1 MRDVAYVKENA
12 MNPKVGTI
20 IKANVTD
27 ENEKYFFAQVD
38 GFTYEIDKTELEK
51 PLKIG
56 GFVTGFAYENEG
68 HKLQI
73 TKKTPA
79 VQKSVYGWGTVVANR
94 HDLGVFVSIGLPN
107 KDIVVSLDDLPT
119 ISTHWPQKGD
129 KLMIAIKEDHK
140 GRLWGEIA
148 QQHII
153 NAVSR
158 RAPESM
164 KSTTVKATVYRNK
177 MAGTLVITDEYYL
190 GFIHPSQR
198 DDEPRLG
205 QVVDAR
211 VIGVR
216 DDGTLNLSLKPLAYK
231 TMDEDAQFLLLQ
243 LQRRADHF
251 LPFNDKSNPEA
262 IKRQF
267 GFSKSQFK
275 RALGHLYK
283 DRLIEQIDDGIKL
296 VEK

>member
-1 MRDVAYVKENA
+1 
-12 MNPKVGTI
+12 MNPTVGTT
-20 IKANVTD
+20 IKAQVTD
-27 ENEKYFFAQVD
+27 ENSQFFFAQVD
-38 GFTYEIDKTELEK
+38 GFTYEIDKSELQK
-51 PLKIG
+51 PLKLG
-56 GFVTGFAYENEG
+56 GFVTGFAYKNED

-73 TKKTPA
+73 TKNVPTA
-79 VQKSVYGWGTVVANR
+79 QKDVYGWGTVLANR
-94 HDLGVFVSIGLPN
+94 HDLGVFVAIGLPN

-119 ISTHWPQKGD
+119 ITSLWPQKGD
-129 KLMIAIKEDHK
+129 RLMIAIKEDSK

-148 QQHII
+148 QQNII

-158 RAPESM
+158 RAPQEM
-164 KSTTVKATVYRNK
+164 KSKQIKATVYRNK
-177 MAGTLVITDEYYL
+177 MAGTLVLTEDYYL

-205 QVVDAR
+205 EIVNAR

-231 TMDEDAQFLLLQ
+231 TMNEDATFLLLQ
-243 LQRRADHF
+243 LQRRSDHF

-283 DRLIEQIDDGIKL
+283 ERLIEQVDGGIKL
-296 VEK
+296 VEQ

>member
-1 MRDVAYVKENA
+1 MT
-12 MNPKVGTI
+12 NPTVGTI

-27 ENEKYFFAQVD
+27 ENDKYFFAQVD
-38 GFTYEIDKTELEK
+38 GHTYEIDKSELEK
-51 PLKIG
+51 PLKVG
-56 GFVTGFAYENEG
+56 GFVTGFAYENEN
-68 HKLQI
+68 HKFQI
-73 TKKTPA
+73 TKQVPTS
-79 VQKSVYGWGTVVANR
+79 QKDVYGWGSVVANR

-107 KDIVVSLDDLPT
+107 KDLVVSLDDLPT
-119 ISTHWPQKGD
+119 ITTLWPQKGD
-129 KLMIAIKEDHK
+129 KLMLAMKEDNK
-140 GRLWGEIA
+140 GRLWGAIA
-148 QQHII
+148 QQNII
-153 NAVSR
+153 DAVSR
-158 RAPESM
+158 RAPQEM
-164 KSTTVKATVYRNK
+164 KSKTVKATVYRNK
-177 MAGTLVITDEYYL
+177 IAGTLVVTDEYYL

-216 DDGTLNLSLKPLAYK
+216 EDGSLNLSLKPLAYK

-243 LQRRADHF
+243 LQRRDDHF
-251 LPFNDKSNPEA
+251 LPFNDKSAPEA

-283 DRLIEQIDDGIKL
+283 DRVIEQIDDGIKL
-296 VEK
+296 IEK

>member
-1 MRDVAYVKENA
+1 MT
-12 MNPKVGTI
+12 NPTVGTV

-27 ENEKYFFAQVD
+27 ENDKYFFAQVD

-51 PLKIG
+51 PLKLG
-56 GFVTGFAYENEG
+56 GFVTGFAYENEN
-68 HKLQI
+68 HRLQI
-73 TKKTPA
+73 TKQMPT
-79 VQKSVYGWGTVVANR
+79 VQKDIYGWGTVVANR

-107 KDIVVSLDDLPT
+107 KDLVVSIDDLPT
-119 ISTHWPQKGD
+119 IQALWPQKGD
-129 KLMIAIKEDHK
+129 KLLLSIKEDKK

-148 QQHII
+148 QQNIVA
-153 NAVSR
+153 AVSR
-158 RAPESM
+158 RATPEL
-164 KSTTVKATVYRNK
+164 KSKTVKATVYRNK
-177 MAGTLVITDEYYL
+177 IAGTLVITDEYYL

-216 DDGTLNLSLKPLAYK
+216 DDGALNLSIKPLAYK
-231 TMDEDAQFLLLQ
+231 TMSEDAQFLLLQ

-251 LPFNDKSNPEA
+251 MPFNDKSNPES

-283 DRLIEQIDDGIKL
+283 ERLIEQVDDGIKL

>member
-1 MRDVAYVKENA
+1 MT
-12 MNPKVGTI
+12 NPIVGTI
-20 IKANVTD
+20 VKAVVTD
-27 ENEKYFFAQVD
+27 ENTQYFFAQVD
-38 GFTYEIDKTELEK
+38 GQTYEIDKSELEK
-51 PLKIG
+51 PLKVG
-56 GFVTGFAYENEG
+56 GFVTGFAYENEN

-73 TKKTPA
+73 TKTMPT
-79 VQKSVYGWGTVVANR
+79 VQKDVYGWGTVVANR
-94 HDLGVFVSIGLPN
+94 HDLGVFVAIGLPN
-107 KDIVVSLDDLPT
+107 KDLVVSLDDLPT
-119 ISTHWPQKGD
+119 IATLWPQNGD
-129 KLMIAIKEDHK
+129 RLMLAMKEDNK

-153 NAVSR
+153 AAVAR
-158 RAPESM
+158 RAPQEM
-164 KSTTVKATVYRNK
+164 KSKAVKATVYRNK
-177 MAGTLVITDEYYL
+177 IAGTLVITDDYYL

-198 DDEPRLG
+198 NDEPRLG

-216 DDGTLNLSLKPLAYK
+216 EDGTLNLSLKPLAYK

-283 DRLIEQIDDGIKL
+283 ARLIEQVADGIQL
-296 VEK
+296 TESNDTNN

>member
-1 MRDVAYVKENA
+1 MK
-12 MNPKVGTI
+12 MTSI
-20 IKANVTD
+20 
-27 ENEKYFFAQVD
+27 FFAQVD
-38 GFTYEIDKTELEK
+38 GNTYEIDKSELEK
-51 PLKIG
+51 PLKVG
-56 GFVTGFAYENEG
+56 GLVTGFAYENEN
-68 HKLQI
+68 HKFQI
-73 TKKTPA
+73 TKQIPS
-79 VQKSVYGWGTVVANR
+79 VQKDVYGWGTVVANR
-94 HDLGVFVSIGLPN
+94 HDLGVFVAIGLPN
-107 KDIVVSLDDLPT
+107 KDLVVSLDDLPT
-119 ISTHWPQKGD
+119 ISTLWPQKGD
-129 KLMIAIKEDHK
+129 KLMLAMKEDNK

-148 QQHII
+148 QQQII
-153 NAVSR
+153 DAVSR
-158 RAPESM
+158 RAPQEL
-164 KSTTVKATVYRNK
+164 KSKTVKATVYRNK
-177 MAGTLVITDEYYL
+177 IAGTLVITDEYYL

-216 DDGTLNLSLKPLAYK
+216 EDGALNLSLKPLAYK

-283 DRLIEQIDDGIKL
+283 ARIIEQTDDGIKL
-296 VEK
+296 IEK

>member
-1 MRDVAYVKENA
+1 
-12 MNPKVGTI
+12 MNPTVGTT
-20 IKANVTD
+20 IKAQVTD
-27 ENEKYFFAQVD
+27 ENSQFFFAQVD
-38 GFTYEIDKTELEK
+38 GFTYEIDKSELQK
-51 PLKIG
+51 PLKLG
-56 GFVTGFAYENEG
+56 GFVTGFAYENED

-73 TKKTPA
+73 TKNVPTA
-79 VQKSVYGWGTVVANR
+79 QKDVYGWGTVVANR
-94 HDLGVFVSIGLPN
+94 HDLGVFVAIGLPN
-107 KDIVVSLDDLPT
+107 KDVVVSLDDLPT
-119 ISTHWPQKGD
+119 ITSLWPQKGD
-129 KLMIAIKEDHK
+129 RLMIAIKEDGK

-148 QQHII
+148 QQNII

-158 RAPESM
+158 RAPQEM
-164 KSTTVKATVYRNK
+164 KSKQIKATVYRNK
-177 MAGTLVITDEYYL
+177 MAGTLVLTEDYYL

-205 QVVDAR
+205 EVVNAR

-231 TMDEDAQFLLLQ
+231 TMNEDATFLLLQ
-243 LQRRADHF
+243 LQRRSDHF

-283 DRLIEQIDDGIKL
+283 ERLIEQVDGGIKL
-296 VEK
+296 VEQ

>member
-1 MRDVAYVKENA
+1 
-12 MNPKVGTI
+12 MNPTVGTT
-20 IKANVTD
+20 IKAQVTD
-27 ENEKYFFAQVD
+27 KNSQFFFAQVD
-38 GFTYEIDKTELEK
+38 GFTYEIDKSELQK
-51 PLKIG
+51 PLKLG
-56 GFVTGFAYENEG
+56 GFVTGFAYENED

-73 TKKTPA
+73 TKNMPTA
-79 VQKSVYGWGTVVANR
+79 QKDVYGWGTVVANR
-94 HDLGVFVSIGLPN
+94 HDLGVFVAIGLPN

-119 ISTHWPQKGD
+119 ITSLWPQKGD
-129 KLMIAIKEDHK
+129 RLMIAIKEDSK

-148 QQHII
+148 QQNII

-158 RAPESM
+158 RAPQEM
-164 KSTTVKATVYRNK
+164 KSKQIKATVYRNK
-177 MAGTLVITDEYYL
+177 MAGTLVLTEDYYL

-205 QVVDAR
+205 ELVNAR

-231 TMDEDAQFLLLQ
+231 TMNEDATFLLLQ
-243 LQRRADHF
+243 LQRRSDHF

-283 DRLIEQIDDGIKL
+283 ERLIEQVDGGIKL
-296 VEK
+296 VEQ

>member
-1 MRDVAYVKENA
+1 
-12 MNPKVGTI
+12 MNPTVGTT
-20 IKANVTD
+20 IKAQVTD
-27 ENEKYFFAQVD
+27 ENSQFFFAQVD
-38 GFTYEIDKTELEK
+38 GFTYEINKSELQK
-51 PLKIG
+51 PLKLG
-56 GFVTGFAYENEG
+56 GFVTGFAYENED

-73 TKKTPA
+73 TKNVPTA
-79 VQKSVYGWGTVVANR
+79 QKDVYGWGTVVANR
-94 HDLGVFVSIGLPN
+94 HDLGVFVAIGLPN

-119 ISTHWPQKGD
+119 ITTLWPQKGD
-129 KLMIAIKEDHK
+129 RLMIAIKEDSK

-148 QQHII
+148 QQNII
-153 NAVSR
+153 SAVSR
-158 RAPESM
+158 RAPQEM
-164 KSTTVKATVYRNK
+164 KSKQIKATVYRNK
-177 MAGTLVITDEYYL
+177 MAGTLVLTEDYYL

-205 QVVDAR
+205 EVVNAR

-231 TMDEDAQFLLLQ
+231 TMNEDATFLLLQ
-243 LQRRADHF
+243 LQRRSDHF

-283 DRLIEQIDDGIKL
+283 ERLIEQVDGGIKL
-296 VEK
+296 VEQ

>member
-1 MRDVAYVKENA
+1 
-12 MNPKVGTI
+12 MNPTVGTT
-20 IKANVTD
+20 IKAQVTD
-27 ENEKYFFAQVD
+27 ENSQFFFAQVD
-38 GFTYEIDKTELEK
+38 GFTYEIDKSELQK
-51 PLKIG
+51 PLKLG
-56 GFVTGFAYENEG
+56 GFVTGFAYENED

-73 TKKTPA
+73 TKNVPTA
-79 VQKSVYGWGTVVANR
+79 QKDVYGWGTVVANR
-94 HDLGVFVSIGLPN
+94 HDLGVFVAIGLSN

-119 ISTHWPQKGD
+119 ITSLWPQKGD
-129 KLMIAIKEDHK
+129 RLMIAIKEDGK

-148 QQHII
+148 QQNII

-158 RAPESM
+158 RAPQEM
-164 KSTTVKATVYRNK
+164 KSKQIKATVYRNK
-177 MAGTLVITDEYYL
+177 MAGTLVLTEDYYL

-205 QVVDAR
+205 EVVNAR

-231 TMDEDAQFLLLQ
+231 TMNEDATFLLLQ
-243 LQRRADHF
+243 LQRRSDHF

-283 DRLIEQIDDGIKL
+283 ERLIEQVDDGIKL
-296 VEK
+296 VEQ

>member
-1 MRDVAYVKENA
+1 MT
-12 MNPKVGTI
+12 NPTVGTV

-27 ENEKYFFAQVD
+27 ENDKYFFAQVD

-51 PLKIG
+51 PLKLG
-56 GFVTGFAYENEG
+56 GFVTGFAYENEN
-68 HKLQI
+68 HRLQI
-73 TKKTPA
+73 TKQMPT
-79 VQKSVYGWGTVVANR
+79 VQKEIYGWGTVVANR

-107 KDIVVSLDDLPT
+107 KDLVVSIDDLPT
-119 ISTHWPQKGD
+119 IQALWPQKGD
-129 KLMIAIKEDHK
+129 KLLLSIKEDKK

-148 QQHII
+148 QQNIVA
-153 NAVSR
+153 AVSR
-158 RAPESM
+158 RATPEL
-164 KSTTVKATVYRNK
+164 KSKTVKATVYRNK
-177 MAGTLVITDEYYL
+177 IAGTLVITDEYYL

-216 DDGTLNLSLKPLAYK
+216 DDGALNLSIKPLAYK
-231 TMDEDAQFLLLQ
+231 TMSEDAQFLLLQ

-251 LPFNDKSNPEA
+251 MPFNDKSNPES

-283 DRLIEQIDDGIKL
+283 ERLIEQVDDGIKL

>member
-1 MRDVAYVKENA
+1 
-12 MNPKVGTI
+12 MNPTVGTT
-20 IKANVTD
+20 IKAQVTD
-27 ENEKYFFAQVD
+27 ENSQFFFAQVD
-38 GFTYEIDKTELEK
+38 GFTYEIDKSELQK
-51 PLKIG
+51 PLKLG
-56 GFVTGFAYENEG
+56 GFVTGFAYENED

-73 TKKTPA
+73 TKNVPTA
-79 VQKSVYGWGTVVANR
+79 QKDVYGWGTVVANR
-94 HDLGVFVSIGLPN
+94 HDLGVFVAIGLPN

-119 ISTHWPQKGD
+119 ITSLWPQKGD
-129 KLMIAIKEDHK
+129 RLMIAIKEDSK

-148 QQHII
+148 QQNII

-158 RAPESM
+158 RAPQEM
-164 KSTTVKATVYRNK
+164 KSKQIKATVYRNK
-177 MAGTLVITDEYYL
+177 MAGTLVLTEDYYL

-205 QVVDAR
+205 EVVNAR
-211 VIGVR
+211 VIGVH

-231 TMDEDAQFLLLQ
+231 TMNEDATFLLLQ
-243 LQRRADHF
+243 LQRRSDHF

-283 DRLIEQIDDGIKL
+283 ERLIEQVDGGIKL
-296 VEK
+296 VEQ

>member
-1 MRDVAYVKENA
+1 
-12 MNPKVGTI
+12 MNPTVGTT
-20 IKANVTD
+20 IKAQVTD
-27 ENEKYFFAQVD
+27 ENSQFFFAQVD
-38 GFTYEIDKTELEK
+38 GFTYEIDKSELQK
-51 PLKIG
+51 PLKLG
-56 GFVTGFAYENEG
+56 GFVTGFAYENED

-73 TKKTPA
+73 TKNMPTA
-79 VQKSVYGWGTVVANR
+79 QKDVYGWGTVVANR
-94 HDLGVFVSIGLPN
+94 HDLGVFVAIGLPN

-119 ISTHWPQKGD
+119 ITSLWPQKGD
-129 KLMIAIKEDHK
+129 RLMIAIKEDSK

-148 QQHII
+148 QQNII

-158 RAPESM
+158 RAPQEM
-164 KSTTVKATVYRNK
+164 KSKQIKATVYRNK
-177 MAGTLVITDEYYL
+177 MAGTLVLTEDYYL

-205 QVVDAR
+205 EVVNAR

-231 TMDEDAQFLLLQ
+231 TMNEDATFLLLQ
-243 LQRRADHF
+243 LQRRSDHF

-283 DRLIEQIDDGIKL
+283 ERLIEQVDGGIKL
-296 VEK
+296 VEQ

>member
-1 MRDVAYVKENA
+1 
-12 MNPKVGTI
+12 MNPTVGTT
-20 IKANVTD
+20 IKAQVTD
-27 ENEKYFFAQVD
+27 ENSQFFFAQVD
-38 GFTYEIDKTELEK
+38 GFTYEIDKSELQK
-51 PLKIG
+51 PLKLG
-56 GFVTGFAYENEG
+56 GFVTGFAYENED

-73 TKKTPA
+73 TKNVPTA
-79 VQKSVYGWGTVVANR
+79 QKDVYGWGTVVANR
-94 HDLGVFVSIGLPN
+94 HDLGVFVAIGLSN

-119 ISTHWPQKGD
+119 ITSLWPQKGD
-129 KLMIAIKEDHK
+129 RLMIAIKEDGK

-148 QQHII
+148 QQNII

-158 RAPESM
+158 RAPQEM
-164 KSTTVKATVYRNK
+164 KSKQIKATVYRNK
-177 MAGTLVITDEYYL
+177 MAGTLVLTEDYYL

-205 QVVDAR
+205 EVVNAR

-231 TMDEDAQFLLLQ
+231 TMNEDATFLLLQ
-243 LQRRADHF
+243 LQRRSDHF

-267 GFSKSQFK
+267 GFSKIQFK

-283 DRLIEQIDDGIKL
+283 ERLIEQVDGGIKL
-296 VEK
+296 VEQ

>member
-1 MRDVAYVKENA
+1 
-12 MNPKVGTI
+12 MNPTVGTT
-20 IKANVTD
+20 IKAQVTD
-27 ENEKYFFAQVD
+27 ENSQFFFAQVD
-38 GFTYEIDKTELEK
+38 GFTYEIDKSELQK
-51 PLKIG
+51 PLKLG
-56 GFVTGFAYENEG
+56 GFVTGFAYENED

-73 TKKTPA
+73 TKNVPTA
-79 VQKSVYGWGTVVANR
+79 QKDVYGWGTVVANR
-94 HDLGVFVSIGLPN
+94 HDLGVFVAIGLPN
-107 KDIVVSLDDLPT
+107 KDVVVSLDDLPT
-119 ISTHWPQKGD
+119 ITSLWPQKGD
-129 KLMIAIKEDHK
+129 RLMIAIKEDGK

-148 QQHII
+148 QQNII

-158 RAPESM
+158 RAPQEM
-164 KSTTVKATVYRNK
+164 KSKQIKATVYRNK
-177 MAGTLVITDEYYL
+177 MAGTLVLTEDYYL

-205 QVVDAR
+205 EVVNAR

-231 TMDEDAQFLLLQ
+231 TMNEDATFLLLQ
-243 LQRRADHF
+243 LQRRSDHF

-283 DRLIEQIDDGIKL
+283 ERLIEQVDDGIKL
-296 VEK
+296 VEQ

>member
-1 MRDVAYVKENA
+1 
-12 MNPKVGTI
+12 MNPTVGTT
-20 IKANVTD
+20 IKAQVTD
-27 ENEKYFFAQVD
+27 ENSQFFFAQVD
-38 GFTYEIDKTELEK
+38 GFTYEINKSELQK
-51 PLKIG
+51 PLKLG
-56 GFVTGFAYENEG
+56 GFVTGFAYENED

-73 TKKTPA
+73 TKNVPTA
-79 VQKSVYGWGTVVANR
+79 QKDVYGWGTVVANR
-94 HDLGVFVSIGLPN
+94 HDLGVFVAIGLPN

-119 ISTHWPQKGD
+119 ITTLWPQKGD
-129 KLMIAIKEDHK
+129 RLMIAIKEDSK

-148 QQHII
+148 QQNII
-153 NAVSR
+153 SAVSR
-158 RAPESM
+158 RAPQEM
-164 KSTTVKATVYRNK
+164 KSKQIKATVYRNK
-177 MAGTLVITDEYYL
+177 MAGTLVLTEDYYL

-205 QVVDAR
+205 EVVNAR

-231 TMDEDAQFLLLQ
+231 TMNEDAAFLLLQ
-243 LQRRADHF
+243 LQRRSDHF

-283 DRLIEQIDDGIKL
+283 ERLIEQVDGGIKL
-296 VEK
+296 VEQ

>member
-1 MRDVAYVKENA
+1 
-12 MNPKVGTI
+12 MNPTVGTT
-20 IKANVTD
+20 IKAQVTD
-27 ENEKYFFAQVD
+27 ENSQFFFAQVD
-38 GFTYEIDKTELEK
+38 GFTYEINKSELQK
-51 PLKIG
+51 SLKLG
-56 GFVTGFAYENEG
+56 GFVTGFAYENED

-73 TKKTPA
+73 TKNVPTA
-79 VQKSVYGWGTVVANR
+79 QKDVYGWGTVVANR
-94 HDLGVFVSIGLPN
+94 HDLGVFVAIGLPN

-119 ISTHWPQKGD
+119 ITTLWPQKGD
-129 KLMIAIKEDHK
+129 RLMIAIKEDSK

-148 QQHII
+148 QQNII

-158 RAPESM
+158 RAPQEM
-164 KSTTVKATVYRNK
+164 KSKQIKATVYRNK
-177 MAGTLVITDEYYL
+177 MAGTLVLTEDYYL

-205 QVVDAR
+205 EVVNAR

-231 TMDEDAQFLLLQ
+231 TMNEDATFLLLQ
-243 LQRRADHF
+243 LQRRSDHF

-283 DRLIEQIDDGIKL
+283 ERLIEQVDGGIKL
-296 VEK
+296 VEQ

>member
-1 MRDVAYVKENA
+1 MT
-12 MNPKVGTI
+12 NPTVGTI
-20 IKANVTD
+20 VKAAVTD
-27 ENEKYFFAQVD
+27 ENPQYFFAQVA
-38 GFTYEIDKTELEK
+38 GYTYEIDKTELEK
-51 PLKIG
+51 PLKVG
-56 GFVTGFAYENEG
+56 GFVTGFAYENEN

-73 TKKTPA
+73 TKTLPT
-79 VQKSVYGWGTVVANR
+79 VQKDVYGWGTVVANR
-94 HDLGVFVSIGLPN
+94 HDLGVFVAIGLPN
-107 KDIVVSLDDLPT
+107 KDLVVSLDDLPT
-119 ISTHWPQKGD
+119 ITTLWPQKGD
-129 KLMIAIKEDHK
+129 RLMLAMKEDNK
-140 GRLWGEIA
+140 GRLWGELA
-148 QQHII
+148 QQQTIA
-153 NAVSR
+153 AVAR
-158 RAPESM
+158 RAPQEM
-164 KSTTVKATVYRNK
+164 KSKTVKATVYRNK
-177 MAGTLVITDEYYL
+177 IAGTLVMTEDYHL

-205 QVVDAR
+205 EVVSAR

-283 DRLIEQIDDGIKL
+283 ARLITQVEGGIQLTESK
-296 VEK
+296 

>member
-1 MRDVAYVKENA
+1 
-12 MNPKVGTI
+12 MNPTVGTT
-20 IKANVTD
+20 IKAQVTD
-27 ENEKYFFAQVD
+27 ENSQFFFAQVD
-38 GFTYEIDKTELEK
+38 GFTYEIDKSELQK
-51 PLKIG
+51 PLKLG
-56 GFVTGFAYENEG
+56 GFVTGFAYENED

-73 TKKTPA
+73 TKNVPTA
-79 VQKSVYGWGTVVANR
+79 QKYVYGWGTVVANR
-94 HDLGVFVSIGLPN
+94 HDLGVFVAIGLPN

-119 ISTHWPQKGD
+119 ITSLWPQKGD
-129 KLMIAIKEDHK
+129 RLMIAIKEDSK

-148 QQHII
+148 QQNII

-158 RAPESM
+158 RAPQEM
-164 KSTTVKATVYRNK
+164 KSKQIKATVYRNK
-177 MAGTLVITDEYYL
+177 MAGTLVLTEDYYL

-205 QVVDAR
+205 EIVNAR

-231 TMDEDAQFLLLQ
+231 TMNEDATFLLLQ
-243 LQRRADHF
+243 LQRRSDHF

-283 DRLIEQIDDGIKL
+283 ERLIEQVDGGIKL
-296 VEK
+296 VEQ

>member
-1 MRDVAYVKENA
+1 
-12 MNPKVGTI
+12 MNPTVGTT
-20 IKANVTD
+20 IKAQVTD
-27 ENEKYFFAQVD
+27 ENSQFFFAQVD
-38 GFTYEIDKTELEK
+38 GFTYEIDKSELQK
-51 PLKIG
+51 PLKLG
-56 GFVTGFAYENEG
+56 GFVTGFSYENED

-73 TKKTPA
+73 TKNVPTA
-79 VQKSVYGWGTVVANR
+79 QKDVYGWGTVVANR
-94 HDLGVFVSIGLPN
+94 HDLGVFVAIGLPN

-119 ISTHWPQKGD
+119 ITSLWPQKGD
-129 KLMIAIKEDHK
+129 RLMIAIKEDSK

-148 QQHII
+148 QQNII

-158 RAPESM
+158 RAPQEM
-164 KSTTVKATVYRNK
+164 KSKQIKATVYRNK
-177 MAGTLVITDEYYL
+177 MAGTLVLTEDYYL

-205 QVVDAR
+205 EVVNAR

-231 TMDEDAQFLLLQ
+231 TMNEDATFLLLQ
-243 LQRRADHF
+243 LQRRSDHF

-283 DRLIEQIDDGIKL
+283 ERLIEQVDGGIKL
-296 VEK
+296 VEQ

>member
-1 MRDVAYVKENA
+1 
-12 MNPKVGTI
+12 MNPTVGTT
-20 IKANVTD
+20 IKAQVTD
-27 ENEKYFFAQVD
+27 ENSQFFFAQVD
-38 GFTYEIDKTELEK
+38 GFTYEIDKSELQK
-51 PLKIG
+51 PLKLG
-56 GFVTGFAYENEG
+56 GFVTGFAYENED

-73 TKKTPA
+73 TKNVPTA
-79 VQKSVYGWGTVVANR
+79 QKDVYGWGTVVANR
-94 HDLGVFVSIGLPN
+94 HDLGVFVAIGLPN

-119 ISTHWPQKGD
+119 ITSLWPQKGD
-129 KLMIAIKEDHK
+129 RLMIAIKEDSK

-148 QQHII
+148 QQNII

-158 RAPESM
+158 RAPQEM
-164 KSTTVKATVYRNK
+164 KSKQIKATVYRNK
-177 MAGTLVITDEYYL
+177 MAGTLVLTEDYYL

-205 QVVDAR
+205 EVVNAR

-231 TMDEDAQFLLLQ
+231 TMNEDATFLLLQ
-243 LQRRADHF
+243 LQRRSDHF

-283 DRLIEQIDDGIKL
+283 ERLIEQVDGGIQL
-296 VEK
+296 VEQ

>member
-1 MRDVAYVKENA
+1 MT
-12 MNPKVGTI
+12 NPTVGTV

-27 ENEKYFFAQVD
+27 ENDKYFFAQVD

-51 PLKIG
+51 PLKLG
-56 GFVTGFAYENEG
+56 GFVTGFAYENEN
-68 HKLQI
+68 HRLQI
-73 TKKTPA
+73 TKQMPT
-79 VQKSVYGWGTVVANR
+79 VQKDIYGWGTVVANR

-107 KDIVVSLDDLPT
+107 KDLVVSIDDLPT
-119 ISTHWPQKGD
+119 IQALWPQKGD
-129 KLMIAIKEDHK
+129 KLLLSIKEDKK

-148 QQHII
+148 QQNIVA
-153 NAVSR
+153 AVSR
-158 RAPESM
+158 RATAEL
-164 KSTTVKATVYRNK
+164 KSKTVKATVYRNK
-177 MAGTLVITDEYYL
+177 IAGTLVITDEYYL

-216 DDGTLNLSLKPLAYK
+216 DDGALNLSIKPLAYK
-231 TMDEDAQFLLLQ
+231 TMSEDAQFLLLQ

-251 LPFNDKSNPEA
+251 MPFNDKSNPES

-283 DRLIEQIDDGIKL
+283 ERLIEQVDDGIKL

>member
-1 MRDVAYVKENA
+1 VSEEKIMT
-12 MNPKVGTI
+12 NPTVGTV

-27 ENEKYFFAQVD
+27 ENDKYFFAQVD

-51 PLKIG
+51 PLKLG
-56 GFVTGFAYENEG
+56 GFVTGFAYENEN
-68 HKLQI
+68 HRLQI
-73 TKKTPA
+73 TKQMPT
-79 VQKSVYGWGTVVANR
+79 VQKDIYGWGTVVANR

-107 KDIVVSLDDLPT
+107 KDLVVSIDDLPT
-119 ISTHWPQKGD
+119 IQALWPQKGD
-129 KLMIAIKEDHK
+129 KLLLSIKEDKK

-148 QQHII
+148 QQNIVA
-153 NAVSR
+153 AVSR
-158 RAPESM
+158 RATPEL
-164 KSTTVKATVYRNK
+164 KSKTVKATVYRNK
-177 MAGTLVITDEYYL
+177 IAGTLVITDEYYL

-216 DDGTLNLSLKPLAYK
+216 DDGALNLSIKPLAYK
-231 TMDEDAQFLLLQ
+231 TMSEDAQFLLLQ

-251 LPFNDKSNPEA
+251 MPFNDKSNPES

-283 DRLIEQIDDGIKL
+283 ERLIEQVDDGIKL

>member
-1 MRDVAYVKENA
+1 MT
-12 MNPKVGTI
+12 NPTVGTV

-27 ENEKYFFAQVD
+27 ENDKYFFAQVD

-51 PLKIG
+51 PLKLG
-56 GFVTGFAYENEG
+56 GFVTGFAYENEN
-68 HKLQI
+68 HRLQI
-73 TKKTPA
+73 TKQMPT
-79 VQKSVYGWGTVVANR
+79 VQKDMYGWGTVVANR

-107 KDIVVSLDDLPT
+107 KDLVVSIDDLPT
-119 ISTHWPQKGD
+119 IQALWPQKGD
-129 KLMIAIKEDHK
+129 KLLLSIKEDKK

-148 QQHII
+148 QQNIVA
-153 NAVSR
+153 AVSR
-158 RAPESM
+158 RATPEL
-164 KSTTVKATVYRNK
+164 KSKTVKATVYRNK
-177 MAGTLVITDEYYL
+177 IAGTLVITDEYYL

-216 DDGTLNLSLKPLAYK
+216 DDGALNLSIKPLAYK
-231 TMDEDAQFLLLQ
+231 TMSEDAQFLLLQ

-251 LPFNDKSNPEA
+251 MPFNDKSNPES

-283 DRLIEQIDDGIKL
+283 ERLIEQVDDGIKL

>member
-1 MRDVAYVKENA
+1 
-12 MNPKVGTI
+12 MNPTVGTT
-20 IKANVTD
+20 IKAQVTD
-27 ENEKYFFAQVD
+27 ENSQFFFAQVD
-38 GFTYEIDKTELEK
+38 GFTYEIDKSELQK
-51 PLKIG
+51 PLKLG
-56 GFVTGFAYENEG
+56 GFATGFAYENED

-73 TKKTPA
+73 TKNVPTA
-79 VQKSVYGWGTVVANR
+79 QKDVYGWGTVVANR
-94 HDLGVFVSIGLPN
+94 HDLGVFVAIGLPN

-119 ISTHWPQKGD
+119 ITSLWPQKGD
-129 KLMIAIKEDHK
+129 RLMIAIKEDSK

-148 QQHII
+148 QQNII

-158 RAPESM
+158 RAPQEM
-164 KSTTVKATVYRNK
+164 KSKQIKATVYRNK
-177 MAGTLVITDEYYL
+177 MAGTLVLTEDYYL

-205 QVVDAR
+205 EVVNAR

-231 TMDEDAQFLLLQ
+231 TMNEDATFLLLQ
-243 LQRRADHF
+243 LQRRSDHF

-283 DRLIEQIDDGIKL
+283 ERLIEQVDGGIKL
-296 VEK
+296 VEQ

>member
-1 MRDVAYVKENA
+1 
-12 MNPKVGTI
+12 MNPTVGTT
-20 IKANVTD
+20 IKAQVTD
-27 ENEKYFFAQVD
+27 ENSQFFFAQVD
-38 GFTYEIDKTELEK
+38 GFTYEIDKSELQK
-51 PLKIG
+51 PLKLG
-56 GFVTGFAYENEG
+56 GFVTGFAYENED

-73 TKKTPA
+73 TKNVPTA
-79 VQKSVYGWGTVVANR
+79 QKDVYGWGTVVANR
-94 HDLGVFVSIGLPN
+94 HDLGVFVAIGLPN

-119 ISTHWPQKGD
+119 ITSLWPQKGD
-129 KLMIAIKEDHK
+129 RLMIAIKEDSK

-148 QQHII
+148 QQNII

-158 RAPESM
+158 RAPQEM
-164 KSTTVKATVYRNK
+164 KSKQIKATVYRNK
-177 MAGTLVITDEYYL
+177 MAGTLVLTEDYYL
-190 GFIHPSQR
+190 GFSHPSQR

-205 QVVDAR
+205 EVVNAR

-231 TMDEDAQFLLLQ
+231 TMNEDATFLLLQ
-243 LQRRADHF
+243 LQRRSDHF

-283 DRLIEQIDDGIKL
+283 ERLIEQVDGGIKL
-296 VEK
+296 VEQ

>member
-1 MRDVAYVKENA
+1 
-12 MNPKVGTI
+12 MNPTVGTT
-20 IKANVTD
+20 IKAQVTD
-27 ENEKYFFAQVD
+27 EISQFFFAQVD
-38 GFTYEIDKTELEK
+38 GFTYEIDKSELQK
-51 PLKIG
+51 PLKLG
-56 GFVTGFAYENEG
+56 GFVTGFAYENED

-73 TKKTPA
+73 TKNVPTA
-79 VQKSVYGWGTVVANR
+79 QKDVYGWGTVVANR
-94 HDLGVFVSIGLPN
+94 HDLGVFVAIGLPN

-119 ISTHWPQKGD
+119 ITSLWPQKGD
-129 KLMIAIKEDHK
+129 RLMIAIKEDSK

-148 QQHII
+148 QQNII

-158 RAPESM
+158 RAPQEM
-164 KSTTVKATVYRNK
+164 KSKQIKATVYRNK
-177 MAGTLVITDEYYL
+177 MAGTLVLTEDYYL

-205 QVVDAR
+205 EVVNAR

-231 TMDEDAQFLLLQ
+231 TMNEDATFLLLQ
-243 LQRRADHF
+243 LQRRSDHF

-283 DRLIEQIDDGIKL
+283 ERLIEQVDGGIKL
-296 VEK
+296 VEQ

>member
-1 MRDVAYVKENA
+1 
-12 MNPKVGTI
+12 MNPTVGTT
-20 IKANVTD
+20 IKAQVTD
-27 ENEKYFFAQVD
+27 ENSKFFFAQVD
-38 GFTYEIDKTELEK
+38 GFTYEIDKSELQK
-51 PLKIG
+51 PLKLG
-56 GFVTGFAYENEG
+56 GFVTGFAYENED

-73 TKKTPA
+73 TKNVPTA
-79 VQKSVYGWGTVVANR
+79 QKDVYGWGTVVANR
-94 HDLGVFVSIGLPN
+94 HDLGVFVAIGLPN

-119 ISTHWPQKGD
+119 ITSLWPQKGD
-129 KLMIAIKEDHK
+129 RFMIAIKEDSK

-148 QQHII
+148 QQNII

-158 RAPESM
+158 RAPQEM
-164 KSTTVKATVYRNK
+164 KSKQIKATVYRNK
-177 MAGTLVITDEYYL
+177 MAGTLVLTEDYYL

-205 QVVDAR
+205 EVVNAR

-231 TMDEDAQFLLLQ
+231 TMNEDATFLLLQ
-243 LQRRADHF
+243 LQRRSDHF

-283 DRLIEQIDDGIKL
+283 ERLIEQVDGGIKL
-296 VEK
+296 VEQ